1 MHKAA
6 AHAENGA
13 DAGEGGVA
21 VQKIVNQRAQ
31 SCRKG
36 GLDVAHTDF
45 RKQASCFFMVFHGIF
60 SVQDRSAADKGSG
73 NIVKN
78 VSNYTME
85 PVSCEPLAGIFMQF
99 TGENVCE
106 NR

>member
-1 MHKAA
+1 M
-6 AHAENGA
+6 
-13 DAGEGGVA
+13 VS
-21 VQKIVNQRAQ
+21 KILFLLNTTKGTKKN
-31 SCRKG
+31 KG
-36 GLDVAHTDF
+36 GQYELQIVFKWCSGSSDGTDL

-60 SVQDRSAADKGSG
+60 SVQDRSAAGKGGG

-99 TGENVCE
+99 TGENVCG
-106 NR
+106 NQ

>member
-1 MHKAA
+1 MPKMAPMQA
-6 AHAENGA
+6 KVG
-13 DAGEGGVA
+13 
-21 VQKIVNQRAQ
+21 VQKVVDQRAQ
-31 SCRKG
+31 GCRKG
-36 GLDVAHTDF
+36 GLDVAHTDL

-85 PVSCEPLAGIFMQF
+85 PVDCEPPAGIFMQF
-99 TGENVCE
+99 IGENVCE
-106 NR
+106 NQ